1 MSTAGPAE
9 HETVRDAFLAH
20 LAHERQLSPRTVDG
34 YGRDLGRFLA
44 QLGPTVA
51 LIDVDTHRI
60 RAFVGAEHRRGCGG
74 RSIARSL
81 SALRTFFDW
90 LAREG
95 RVHRNPARG
104 ITAPRAPR
112 RLPRTLDV
120 DQAARLLDAPAAA
133 GSDRAS
139 WLRARDRACFELL
152 YSSGLRLAEVVGL
165 DVPDLDVAD
174 GVVAVTGKG
183 AKGRRLP
190 VGRVARDAL
199 AAWLRLRPA
208 AAPGLAPDRGPL
220 FVTVRGGRLG
230 ARSVQQRLAALGR
243 ERGIGGRVHPHALRH
258 SFASHLLE
266 SSGDL
271 RAVQELL
278 GHADLATTQVYT
290 HLDFGRLA
298 QVYDRAHPR
307 AGRRREQEDGS

>member
-1 MSTAGPAE
+1 MSAAPPAA
-9 HETVRDAFLAH
+9 HDAVRDAFLSH
-20 LAHERQLSPRTVDG
+20 LARERQLSPRTVDA
-34 YGRDLGRFLA
+34 YGRDLDRFLA

-51 LIDVDTHRI
+51 LADVDTHRV
-60 RAFVGAEHRRGCGG
+60 RAFVAAEHRRGCGG
-74 RSIARSL
+74 RSIARAL
-81 SALRTFFDW
+81 SALRTFYDW

-95 RVHRNPARG
+95 RAHRNPARG
-104 ITAPRAPR
+104 VTAPRAPK

-120 DQAARLLDAPAAA
+120 DQAARLLAPPAGAATER
-133 GSDRAS
+133 GL

-152 YSSGLRLAEVVGL
+152 YSSGLRLAELVGL

-183 AKGRRLP
+183 AKSRRLP
-190 VGRVARDAL
+190 VGGMARKAL
-199 AAWLRLRPA
+199 AAWLKLRPSGV
-208 AAPGLAPDRGPL
+208 PRLPPDRGPL
-220 FVTVRGGRLG
+220 FVSVRGGRLG
-230 ARSVQQRLAALGR
+230 ARSVQQRLATLGR
-243 ERGIGGRVHPHALRH
+243 ERGIEGRVHPHALRH

-298 QVYDRAHPR
+298 QVYDRTHPR
-307 AGRRREQEDGS
+307 AGRRRTGDDEA